1 MSELAR
7 LIAETDAEEAQ
18 ADANAVAAIK
28 AYDVERANEQQ
39 AKAQKD
45 AAGNV
50 LRDYFKTHPD
60 ETELVDHEWGL
71 RAFMQPGGRTNV
83 YEHPNVVRETNPKLY
98 ARLEQLGVFRFD
110 DDAVK
115 KALADGLLTH
125 GDLDGFAHEG
135 SRTPSLQVKALKR

>member
-1 MSELAR
+1 MTLDNLRRE
-7 LIAETDAEEAQ
+7 IEAEEAQ
-18 ADANAVAAIK
+18 ANLEAIK
-28 AYDVERANEQQ
+28 AIKGYDVERANEAQD
-39 AKAQKD
+39 KARKD
-45 AAGNV
+45 AHGNT
-50 LRDYFKTHPD
+50 LREWFKRNPD
-60 ETELVDHEWGL
+60 ETELVDHEWQL

-135 SRTPSLQVKALKR
+135 SRTPSLQVKPVKR